1 MDLEKAIDQV
11 DDPVVLD
18 PGSGVGTG
26 LPPTGHGRAPLSR
39 LPDQQEAIEEL
50 DGVVF
55 VETAVVDQLLVLVP
69 GPAALAGQSQRV
81 LAKPPSGMSRG
92 LRSPPT
98 MAFTRA

>member
-1 MDLEKAIDQV
+1 
-11 DDPVVLD
+11 
-18 PGSGVGTG
+18 
-26 LPPTGHGRAPLSR
+26 
-39 LPDQQEAIEEL
+39 
-50 DGVVF
+50 
-55 VETAVVDQLLVLVP
+55 VVDQLLVLVP